1 MGKDNKMRT
10 YLNRINPVIERLI
23 VDLLV
28 DMPEDF
34 VIEYTYLEQLIHSK
48 ESIWQNNEV
57 AVSLL
62 LI

>member
-34 VIEYTYLEQLIHSK
+34 VIYINFFLQQSK
-48 ESIWQNNEV
+48 KLDIGI

-62 LI
+62 II